1 MNKKRNE
8 IKSSG
13 QISIYQYS
21 ASQPYLSGI
30 GPDWLCCITIVR
42 IRQAVQNIWQ
52 NELIPS
58 ASLKSSYF
66 NFYSRLTLP
75 GDLKPKEIKW
85 LSVWCRQFTVNFG
98 DVFFPDDMEKEDIYD
113 EIFDNE
119 VKPKIDWQD
128 LDSESENSSATLNLS
143 FVAGLMTSIVV
154 YFF

>member
-1 MNKKRNE
+1 MIILANLK
-8 IKSSG
+8 
-13 QISIYQYS
+13 ISH
-21 ASQPYLSGI
+21 
-30 GPDWLCCITIVR
+30 
-42 IRQAVQNIWQ
+42 
-52 NELIPS
+52 
-58 ASLKSSYF
+58 F

-85 LSVWCRQFTVNFG
+85 LSVWCRQYTVNFG

-128 LDSESENSSATLNLS
+128 PDSDSENSSATLNLS
-143 FVAGLMTSIVV
+143 FVVGLLMPILA